1 MKVTLELPDEL
12 ASSLPKSRRARTTI
26 FVNGLALQ
34 QRRQR
39 KQISDWNDVVDFF
52 VTLPT
57 PEQVLAL
64 RATPEQSK
72 RVRALLAKNQDAGL
86 TPSEEA
92 EMDAMIELNHVVSL
106 AKGRALVKLKA
117 AQTKR
122 QAGGKFHRHHVRP
135 DGSGSLAERE

>member
-12 ASSLPKSRRARTTI
+12 ASSLPKSRRAMTAI
-26 FVNGLALQ
+26 VVNGLAQQ

-39 KQISDWNDVVDFF
+39 KQISDWHDVMEFLA
-52 VTLPT
+52 TLPT

-72 RVRALLAKNQDAGL
+72 RVRALLAKNQDGDL

-117 AQTKR
+117 SPKP
-122 QAGGKFHRHHVRP
+122 RHSP
-135 DGSGSLAERE
+135 IPGIE

>member
-12 ASSLPKSRRARTTI
+12 ASSLPKSRRAMTAI

-34 QRRQR
+34 QRQQR
-39 KQISDWNDVVDFF
+39 KQISDWHDVVDFLA
-52 VTLPT
+52 TLPT

-86 TPSEEA
+86 TPSEES

-117 AQTKR
+117 SPKP
-122 QAGGKFHRHHVRP
+122 RHSP
-135 DGSGSLAERE
+135 IPGIE